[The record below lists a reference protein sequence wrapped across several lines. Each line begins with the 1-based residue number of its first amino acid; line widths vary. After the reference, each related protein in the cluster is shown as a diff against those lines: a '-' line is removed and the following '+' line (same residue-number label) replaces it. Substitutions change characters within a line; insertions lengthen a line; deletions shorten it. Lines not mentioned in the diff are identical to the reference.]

1 KLLFAPQRAKEE
13 LYLYRED
20 VWQIRNLAAD
30 PEHAEA
36 LARHRA
42 LLDQWMKD
50 TKDPGSESP
59 EVYVLE
65 TEDQMKSIR
74 NAAAREV
81 FRKNTELYKQWAREG
96 K

>member
-1 KLLFAPQRAKEE
+1 
-13 LYLYRED
+13 
-20 VWQIRNLAAD
+20 
-30 PEHAEA
+30 
-36 LARHRA
+36 
-42 LLDQWMKD
+42 MKD

-59 EVYVLE
+59 EVYALE

-81 FRKNTELYKQWAREG
+81 FRKNTELYQKWAREG